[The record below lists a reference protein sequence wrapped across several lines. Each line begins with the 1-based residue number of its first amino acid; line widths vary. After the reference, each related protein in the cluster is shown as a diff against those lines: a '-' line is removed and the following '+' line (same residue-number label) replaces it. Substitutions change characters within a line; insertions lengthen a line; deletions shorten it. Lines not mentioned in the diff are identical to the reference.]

1 MTALAKPIAAT
12 MVGLAL
18 LTNLSLLWM
27 ARRVHTRGRFGP
39 KASATLRSLSPIPL
53 GLGGWCLGVLLV
65 TTTMPGV
72 PLDDQLLAALS
83 VGVPIG
89 LGTYFAWVHR
99 DWSAT
104 TKATGFA
111 AAAGGALVGAWLG
124 FNATE
129 GLVALVTTIV
139 GAVVGATL
147 LLIILD
153 ISRARS
159 ERRLADSFPVDPTRE
174 RVGA

>member
-1 MTALAKPIAAT
+1 MA
-12 MVGLAL
+12 GLAL
-18 LTNLSLLWM
+18 LTIVSLLWI
-27 ARRVHTRGRFGP
+27 ARRVHTRGRFSP
-39 KASATLRSLSPIPL
+39 KASATLRSLSPIVL
-53 GLGGWCLGVLLV
+53 GLGGWFLGVLLV
-65 TTTMPGV
+65 ITTMPGV
-72 PLDDQLLAALS
+72 PLDDQLLAVLS

-89 LGTYFAWVHR
+89 LGIYLAWVHR

-124 FNATE
+124 FNTTE
-129 GLVALVTTIV
+129 GLVALVTT
-139 GAVVGATL
+139 VVGAAVGANL

-153 ISRARS
+153 ISRAGPG
-159 ERRLADSFPVDPTRE
+159 RRLADSFPVDPTRE